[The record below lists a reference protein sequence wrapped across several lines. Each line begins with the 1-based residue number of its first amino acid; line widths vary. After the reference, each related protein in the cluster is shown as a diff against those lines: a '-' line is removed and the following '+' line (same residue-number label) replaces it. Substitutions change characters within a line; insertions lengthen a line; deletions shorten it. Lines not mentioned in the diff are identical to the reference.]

1 MSHEPHLEPGIQS
14 FPVARFSLLS
24 NRESRTQDAIN
35 WQAIKAEEPWDP
47 VSLTLFLASTG

>member
-24 NRESRTQDAIN
+24 NCESRTQDAIN

>member
-14 FPVARFSLLS
+14 FPVARFSLS